1 MAFGELYITSQKN
14 KLIQMRTKSIFLLLT
29 LAFSLI
35 SCKEEYPELEDGM
48 YAEFNTSMGPI
59 VAELY
64 FEETPMTVA
73 NFVSLAEG
81 TSKMV
86 DSTFKGKKYYD
97 GLVFHRIIDG
107 FMIQGGDPTGTGS
120 GGPGYKYPDEFV
132 DSLSHDSKGI
142 LSMANAGPGTNG
154 SQFFITLAP
163 VEQLDGRHTVFGKI
177 VKGQDVVD
185 SIGKVETG
193 PRDRPVKDVVM
204 NEVNII
210 RKGSAA
216 KDFEAE
222 KVFET
227 KLADVEAKKEA
238 EAKKMQELAAK
249 KAKEFKALEPK
260 ADSLES
266 GLKIYFETKGDGEKP
281 KNGQQVNVNYEGYFA
296 DGTIFDTNKEEVAKE
311 MDIYNEQRAM
321 KGGYGPMPMVYGPDA
336 PMIPG
341 FKEGIQQMSV
351 GDEAVI
357 WIPSHLGYGE
367 RGAGSVIPP
376 NTDLIFRIK
385 LVEMAEE
392 AK

>member
-1 MAFGELYITSQKN
+1 MSL
-14 KLIQMRTKSIFLLLT
+14 
-29 LAFSLI
+29 FS
-35 SCKEEYPELEDGM
+35 CNEEYPELEDGM

-81 TSKMV
+81 NSKMA
-86 DSTFKGKKYYD
+86 DSTYKDKKYYD
-97 GLVFHRIIDG
+97 GLIFHRVIDG

-120 GGPGYKYPDEFV
+120 GGPGYKFPDEFA
-132 DSLSHDSKGI
+132 DSLSHDAKGI

-163 VEQLDGRHTVFGKI
+163 VEQLDGKHTVFGKI

-185 SIGKVETG
+185 SIGKTETG

-216 KDFEAE
+216 KNFDAP
-222 KVFET
+222 KVFESE
-227 KLADVEAKKEA
+227 LGEVEAEKEA
-238 EAKKMQELAAK
+238 EAKKMKEMAAK
-249 KAKEFKALEPK
+249 KAQEFEALEPK

-266 GLKIYFETKGDGEKP
+266 GLKIYFENKGEGEKP
-281 KNGQQVNVNYEGYFA
+281 KNGQKVNVVYEGYFA
-296 DGTIFDTNKEEVAKE
+296 DGTIFDTNKEDFAKE
-311 MDIYNEQRAM
+311 TGIFNEQRAAQ
-321 KGGYGPMPMVYGPDA
+321 GGYGPMPMVYGPDA

-341 FKEGIQQMSV
+341 FKEGIQQMSI

-367 RGAGSVIPP
+367 RGAGGVIPP

-385 LVEMAEE
+385 LTGMAN